1 MEPAWAKLNLSLDVL
16 GARSD
21 GFHDL
26 RMVMQSV
33 DLHDDVTVTL
43 DDTGV
48 CRAETNRSYLPCGA
62 DNVAVRAAQ
71 VFLSRAGLTCGVHI
85 RLHKRIPVCAGL
97 GGGSSDAAA
106 VLRALE
112 RLTGAGFTRT
122 QLEEMG
128 AQVGSDVPYC
138 VAGGTMLAEGRGE
151 RLTPV
156 TPMPRMPVVICKPDF
171 PISTPELFHRVD
183 ARTSRCRPDT
193 EGICAALADG
203 DMPRLAR
210 RMYNVF
216 EDVLTHREG
225 EIVAIKSRLLDG
237 GALGAVMVR
246 VMLLEAEHRPQLR
259 DRDGQH
265 IGKFP
270 QHRAHVLPAEQL
282 RQFTLH
288 ALRREILQQ
297 RAIAMDGRRRLRRDL
312 KAEHGRKAQRAQDAQ
327 PILLKAAVRL
337 AHAAHNAARNVL
349 RPAADVDQPRARIV
363 GQRVHREI
371 AAQQILAQ
379 AARKAHGVRPPVV
392 GIVPV
397 DAVGRDLKRQAVEQ
411 DGHGAVPEP
420 RLDEPLAGKD
430 ALDLCG
436 LGIGRD
442 VPIPR
447 RAATQRV
454 AHSPADDIGLP
465 ARRRETIER
474 RMHL

>member
-151 RLTPV
+151 KLTVLKPA
-156 TPMPRMPVVICKPDF
+156 PRFFVAVCKPDF
-171 PISTPELFHRVD
+171 PISTPALFARVD
-183 ARTSRCRPDT
+183 GVTITDRPDT
-193 EGICAALADG
+193 DAMLAAIEHGDADTLCANV
-203 DMPRLAR
+203 R
-210 RMYNVF
+210 NVF
-216 EDVLTHREG
+216 EQ
-225 EIVAIKSRLLDG
+225 ALDG
-237 GALGAVMVR
+237 
-246 VMLLEAEHRPQLR
+246 
-259 DRDGQH
+259 
-265 IGKFP
+265 
-270 QHRAHVLPAEQL
+270 EQ
-282 RQFTLH
+282 
-288 ALRREILQQ
+288 RERIET
-297 RAIAMDGRRRLRRDL
+297 IKRDL
-312 KAEHGRKAQRAQDAQ
+312 LAYGAKTSAMTGSGSVVFGLFSD
-327 PILLKAAVRL
+327 KAA
-337 AHAAHNAARNVL
+337 
-349 RPAADVDQPRARIV
+349 
-363 GQRVHREI
+363 
-371 AAQQILAQ
+371 
-379 AARKAHGVRPPVV
+379 
-392 GIVPV
+392 
-397 DAVGRDLKRQAVEQ
+397 
-411 DGHGAVPEP
+411 
-420 RLDEPLAGKD
+420 
-430 ALDLCG
+430 C
-436 LGIGRD
+436 
-442 VPIPR
+442 R
-447 RAATQRV
+447 RACEALQGECVKTFCAEFV
-454 AHSPADDIGLP
+454 
-465 ARRRETIER
+465 
-474 RMHL
+474 